1 MVVGPSV
8 GAGVP
13 RTSKS
18 IKNLKLSRGKL
29 VGFRVTTSETH
40 THTHTNDVDEPHS
53 FKVTSFY
60 LRGMPQG
67 RPMKL

>member
-1 MVVGPSV
+1 MVVSPSV

-18 IKNLKLSRGKL
+18 IKNLKLSRGQL
-29 VGFRVTTSETH
+29 VGFRVTTSE

-60 LRGMPQG
+60 LRG
-67 RPMKL
+67 LS

>member
-60 LRGMPQG
+60 FRGLPQG
-67 RPMKL
+67 RPRKL